1 MSRKTVA
8 MSLAAAFISAPAA
21 GLVPPESLTCQ
32 LFPLADIN
40 ADKGPWNKGDPTA
53 VATLILG
60 KKHWELKGRLGTS
73 TGDVVISVWYDKNS
87 LQYALY
93 RAVGSNTS
101 YLLDVSYV
109 DGKGLLKS
117 KDRDEQMKP
126 IYWAECFPP
135 K

>member
-32 LFPLADIN
+32 LFPPADIN

-60 KKHWELKGRLGTS
+60 KKHWELKEGWGQVLGTLS
-73 TGDVVISVWYDKNS
+73 SRSGMTRTPCNTHSIVRSV
-87 LQYALY
+87 
-93 RAVGSNTS
+93 RTRVT
-101 YLLDVSYV
+101 
-109 DGKGLLKS
+109 
-117 KDRDEQMKP
+117 
-126 IYWAECFPP
+126 C
-135 K
+135 